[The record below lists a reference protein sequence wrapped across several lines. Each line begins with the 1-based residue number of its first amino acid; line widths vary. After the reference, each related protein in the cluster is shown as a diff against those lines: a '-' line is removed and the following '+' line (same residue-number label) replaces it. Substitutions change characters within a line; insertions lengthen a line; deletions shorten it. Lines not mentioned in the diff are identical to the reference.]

1 MMVDVNTR
9 SKKIFI
15 RYDFKQ
21 VRDAVQ
27 LVLFSEKTNRFEK
40 VFIYANPT
48 RWETDVLR
56 NYVDDKTYETLCG
69 KLQYLFE
76 FREAPADFE
85 AIDVEKAVEKYA
97 RFLV

>member
-1 MMVDVNTR
+1 MLDNE
-9 SKKIFI
+9 
-15 RYDFKQ
+15 D
-21 VRDAVQ
+21 
-27 LVLFSEKTNRFEK
+27 
-40 VFIYANPT
+40 
-48 RWETDVLR
+48 
-56 NYVDDKTYETLCG
+56 VDDTTYETLCG